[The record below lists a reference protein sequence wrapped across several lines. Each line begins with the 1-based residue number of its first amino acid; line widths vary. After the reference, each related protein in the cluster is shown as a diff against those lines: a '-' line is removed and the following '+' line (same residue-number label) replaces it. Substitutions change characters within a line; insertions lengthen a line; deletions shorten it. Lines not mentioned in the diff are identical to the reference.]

1 MEREAKERIEGA
13 FSKAAQ
19 EPEPDPESALED
31 VYA

>member
-1 MEREAKERIEGA
+1 MERAASKRIEEA

-19 EPEPDPESALED
+19 EPEPEPESALED